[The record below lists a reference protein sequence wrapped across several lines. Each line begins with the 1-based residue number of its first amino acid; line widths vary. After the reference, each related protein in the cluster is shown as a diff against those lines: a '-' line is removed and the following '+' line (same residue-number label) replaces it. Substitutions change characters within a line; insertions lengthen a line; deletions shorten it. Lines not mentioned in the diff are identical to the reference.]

1 MAGVSCLRGPEPADP
16 KSCKAGSQRPLGL
29 LNLRHIGASPAPAP
43 CFPHPRVAPAEDGA
57 PQGHLPGA
65 RTAPWR
71 PAPIPQG
78 RPGMT
83 GRRSGGVA
91 GYENHSSRGQPRDGL
106 RRPGRHLQ
114 VRSSPGQTL
123 LLRAP
128 QSAAWTVPRTL
139 RGKRR
144 QAEAV
149 TKAAACVHVH
159 GSKRSGGRDVVG
171 SSAGSEHG
179 SVPATP
185 IRARARLHACNPDP
199 SPRLRSQPG
208 GSDALGTGRV
218 AGFRPTLPGHPASR
232 VPGDEF
238 GERPRVLPSSGG
250 CLSLPRWP

>member
-1 MAGVSCLRGPEPADP
+1 M
-16 KSCKAGSQRPLGL
+16 
-29 LNLRHIGASPAPAP
+29 RHVGASPAPAP
-43 CFPHPRVAPAEDGA
+43 CFPHPRVAPAEDVA

-128 QSAAWTVPRTL
+128 QSAAWTVPRTP

-159 GSKRSGGRDVVG
+159 GSNAQEGATLWEVLPGPNTAPCLQPRSEPAPPIPAWRKRRPRDRTRTRVQTDF
-171 SSAGSEHG
+171 AW
-179 SVPATP
+179 A
-185 IRARARLHACNPDP
+185 
-199 SPRLRSQPG
+199 PRLTCTWR
-208 GSDALGTGRV
+208 
-218 AGFRPTLPGHPASR
+218 
-232 VPGDEF
+232 
-238 GERPRVLPSSGG
+238 
-250 CLSLPRWP
+250 

>member
-1 MAGVSCLRGPEPADP
+1 MPGASTAVSSPKSCLSSTIRDNAPTKMVAPLLACWPWAREAQVPIWHPQPEGQGDSLVGVSCLRGPEPADP

-29 LNLRHIGASPAPAP
+29 LNLRHVGASPAPAP
-43 CFPHPRVAPAEDGA
+43 CFPHPRVAPAEDVA

-128 QSAAWTVPRTL
+128 RSAAWTAPRTP
-139 RGKRR
+139 RGKRC

-159 GSKRSGGRDVVG
+159 GSKHSGGRDVVG

-179 SVPATP
+179 SAPATP
-185 IRARARLHACNPDP
+185 I
-199 SPRLRSQPG
+199 
-208 GSDALGTGRV
+208 
-218 AGFRPTLPGHPASR
+218 
-232 VPGDEF
+232 
-238 GERPRVLPSSGG
+238 
-250 CLSLPRWP
+250 